1 MKKKIIATI
10 FLSIVILT
18 AAGVTFIPRKTE
30 AQALLPVAAAITK
43 YAAATAVDNWVDSLL
58 ADLGEG
64 IMRIQG
70 YFLSLTGLLLNISI
84 VLTMNIKAIYQA
96 TPAIESTWIVIRNLS
111 SIFIIFALLYTSIL
125 TILDQGGQKLSQ
137 LVKNIVIAG
146 LLINFSLF
154 FTKLAIDASNLVSL
168 QFYRAIVPNSQ
179 QMLAASGTNGRINWS
194 GIINSSYSTGGI
206 SNVFMQALQIPRI
219 YNVSTGK
226 TLLNTTNS
234 FGNKFRIAVSTIV
247 GTIIMV
253 IASLSFLAMAIAFII
268 RIVILLLLMGF
279 SPIYFVGMIFP
290 EIKKDLSDK
299 WFKWLKEQL
308 IFMPVYL
315 LFMYVAMSFLST
327 INPDQTKSFFGAL
340 SDVQLQAGGTSSNS
354 GVLLA
359 SVGLLF
365 QYSIALILMI
375 IPLFAAK
382 EIGGGLS
389 TKWGIQAK
397 DWVAGKVKGWAAT
410 GAGAVGRNTA
420 GRVGRL
426 AGGAFDSMAAATQTS
441 PYGRAATSVLRN
453 LGISQAVRGKLS
465 EIEKGKY
472 GGRQSLEDVE
482 KEDKDRAKVI
492 SGIQRNKAQFASI
505 GAFMQTPGVSAPGV
519 APTGVETEFK
529 KQVGA
534 MDVKEL
540 EKMDVGILTDPKFAI
555 HIPQSKYEALLKSD
569 SLTTADQQRLKNA
582 REGGLK
588 TIAGISPATPGG
600 TPGGADYLINTH
612 LKGKPQDIA
621 KLPSDVLRQREV
633 AKLFDPAMLRKM
645 IDENVSKADRDE
657 IRNIITSYIGPAA
670 GTTLHKSQQ
679 YLATNLVF

>member
-10 FLSIVILT
+10 FLSIVILI

-58 ADLGEG
+58 ADVGEG

-194 GIINSSYSTGGI
+194 GIISSSYSTGGI

-219 YNVSTGK
+219 YNVNTGK

-253 IASLSFLAMAIAFII
+253 IASLSFLAMAIAFTI

-315 LFMYVAMSFLST
+315 LFMYVAMSFLTT

-340 SDVQLQAGGTSSNS
+340 SDVQLQAGGASSNS
-354 GVLLA
+354 GILLA

-397 DWVAGKVKGWAAT
+397 DWFTEKVKGWAT
-410 GAGAVGRNTA
+410 AGAKGASGFVGRNTLGAAASRVSESGAMRALGANSPFLGRIAQGGLSKVSGA
-420 GRVGRL
+420 GF
-426 AGGAFDSMAAATQTS
+426 GGKKGGYDAQIKADRKAMEALDKKIGTVNRYDFAEGKEGDAAFDAAKKEASKYQADYRQNLANRS
-441 PYGRAATSVLRN
+441 LINKIINGRA
-453 LGISQAVRGKLS
+453 GQASAAKLIKDAKKEAAKKNKGKNEEELTKKRKKLEEIDTKLNNPLTKLTVS
-465 EIEKGKY
+465 DNEIERLKKE
-472 GGRQSLEDVE
+472 RSDVKEDMARISKE
-482 KEDKDRAKVI
+482 IDDAKEAERDDIIGMLKKEDKDEDGEKK
-492 SGIQRNKAQFASI
+492 SG
-505 GAFMQTPGVSAPGV
+505 G
-519 APTGVETEFK
+519 K
-529 KQVGA
+529 K
-534 MDVKEL
+534 DDK
-540 EKMDVGILTDPKFAI
+540 K
-555 HIPQSKYEALLKSD
+555 
-569 SLTTADQQRLKNA
+569 
-582 REGGLK
+582 
-588 TIAGISPATPGG
+588 
-600 TPGGADYLINTH
+600 
-612 LKGKPQDIA
+612 
-621 KLPSDVLRQREV
+621 
-633 AKLFDPAMLRKM
+633 
-645 IDENVSKADRDE
+645 
-657 IRNIITSYIGPAA
+657 
-670 GTTLHKSQQ
+670 
-679 YLATNLVF
+679 